1 MSECDPKSPYVP
13 SDRAVT
19 DLIQAAAGHPLGIQ
33 FLVEGQLC
41 AVATM
46 FGVHAFT
53 VDAARQRLREEGA
66 SAARA

>member
-1 MSECDPKSPYVP
+1 MSECDPKAPYVP
-13 SDRAVT
+13 SDREVAE
-19 DLIQAAAGHPLGIQ
+19 LIAAATSHPLGIQ
-33 FLVEGQLC
+33 FLLEGQLC

-53 VDAARQRLREEGA
+53 VDAARQRLRAEGA